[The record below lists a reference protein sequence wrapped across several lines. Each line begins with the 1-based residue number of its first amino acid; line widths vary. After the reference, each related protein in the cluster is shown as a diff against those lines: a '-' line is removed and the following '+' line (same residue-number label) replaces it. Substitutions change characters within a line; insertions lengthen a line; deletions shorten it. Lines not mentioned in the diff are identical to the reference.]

1 MPDLSRGESC
11 DHIQTAQ
18 LRSGIRGFVIF
29 SSRVSKMQMHESAE
43 FEYRPWFLGESME
56 SRSSA
61 GGCEV
66 IAIAFL
72 VVSLPVLVEGAW

>member
-1 MPDLSRGESC
+1 
-11 DHIQTAQ
+11 
-18 LRSGIRGFVIF
+18 
-29 SSRVSKMQMHESAE
+29 MQ
-43 FEYRPWFLGESME
+43 